1 MLLLASVGCMT
12 NGQQSPKESPSPEAG
27 SDQVSEVIRTF
38 GGRGTLADDTPP
50 TPAKKAVGEFKMR
63 EGFSIDLMASEPGVR
78 QPLFMSWDSRGRLW
92 VSQYLQYQFPA
103 GLKIVEYDNHLRA
116 RFDAVPKPPPQGTR
130 GADKITVYEDTNGD
144 GFFDQSKDVI
154 SGLNVS
160 TSVVTGHGGIWVA
173 NPPYLL
179 FYPDKDQNDVP
190 DSNPEVRLSGFGL
203 EDTHSVMNSLEWGPD
218 GWLYGVSGSTTTGKV
233 KCPATE
239 KLIEWK
245 GQMVWRYHPDAKHF
259 EI

>member
-103 GLKIVEYDNHLRA
+103 GLKIVEYD
-116 RFDAVPKPPPQGTR
+116 
-130 GADKITVYEDTNGD
+130 
-144 GFFDQSKDVI
+144 
-154 SGLNVS
+154 
-160 TSVVTGHGGIWVA
+160 
-173 NPPYLL
+173 
-179 FYPDKDQNDVP
+179 
-190 DSNPEVRLSGFGL
+190 LS
-203 EDTHSVMNSLEWGPD
+203 
-218 GWLYGVSGSTTTGKV
+218 
-233 KCPATE
+233 
-239 KLIEWK
+239 LI
-245 GQMVWRYHPDAKHF
+245 H
-259 EI
+259 I